1 MQAFSGCVLSP
12 APSSVSLI
20 SSSAA
25 TDLFA
30 VADAIRPLDAENL
43 PQAAVDED
51 FLAGGNC
58 SSP

>member
-1 MQAFSGCVLSP
+1 MPAFSGCVLSP
-12 APSSVSLI
+12 APLLGSLI

-25 TDLFA
+25 ADLSA
-30 VADAIRPLDAENL
+30 VADAVCPLDAGNL
-43 PQAAVDED
+43 AQTAVDED